1 MYSEHSCE
9 GSGCG
14 LRDRYSKQKRA
25 LYDDIQYRFMDA
37 RCISLYIRKKRIGC
51 VYTLLLTRIR
61 R

>member
-9 GSGCG
+9 GLWSGCG
-14 LRDRYSKQKRA
+14 LRVRYSKQKRA

-37 RCISLYIRKKRIGC
+37 RCISLRKKRIGC
-51 VYTLLLTRIR
+51 VHTLLLTRIR